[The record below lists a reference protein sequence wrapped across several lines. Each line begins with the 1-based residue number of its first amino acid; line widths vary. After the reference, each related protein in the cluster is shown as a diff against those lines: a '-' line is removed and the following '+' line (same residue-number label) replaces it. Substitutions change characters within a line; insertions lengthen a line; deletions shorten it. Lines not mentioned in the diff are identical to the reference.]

1 MFAFPEFLT
10 ELLRQN
16 YVVAFLAQLVLKKG
30 CSDLN
35 VYQMAYK
42 TITTIRNL
50 RKREHQFSGAFAAE

>member
-1 MFAFPEFLT
+1 VFAFPEFLT

-30 CSDLN
+30 CSDLS

-42 TITTIRNL
+42 TITTICNL
-50 RKREHQFSGAFAAE
+50 RKHEHQFSGAFAAE